1 MKKILLLVFVFIF
14 TILNYNV
21 SYSAAP
27 EINCT
32 WIPGCVD
39 KDMTKPSAPN
49 LSNNIWAK
57 FMANVIW
64 EFIQIVAVFAVFALI
79 FSWVMYLLSAW
90 DEEKANKAKKWIIW
104 SLVWV
109 LLSISAWWIINFL
122 NNVRINNWGGSS
134 LWWASVWESVINF
147 RIGSEVYD
155 TRTTAWDYPIVPD
168 WYTEWQEVTPSEYIA
183 VE

>member
-1 MKKILLLVFVFIF
+1 MKKILLLVFVSLFAF
-14 TILNYNV
+14 LNYDI
-21 SYSAAP
+21 SFAAAP

-39 KDMTKPSAPN
+39 KDMTKPSPPN

-64 EFIQIVAVFAVFALI
+64 EFIQLVAVFAVFALI
-79 FSWVMYLLSAW
+79 FSWVMYLLSSW

-104 SLVWV
+104 SLVGV
-109 LLSISAWWIINFL
+109 LLSISAWGIINFL
-122 NNVRINNWGGSS
+122 NNVRINNW
-134 LWWASVWESVINF
+134 WASSWTSASASIINF
-147 RIGSEVYD
+147 RIWSEVYD
-155 TRTTAWDYPIVPD
+155 TRETAWDYPIVPD
-168 WYTEWQEVTPSEYIA
+168 WYTEWQQVTPSEYIA